1 MRYIIWDSGS
11 TRLWNVEDTKRDAIV
26 EGNIKHQSDA
36 QKIADDLNQKD
47 SDAKETEAYAE
58 MELARLEE
66 QGEIVV
72 DRSNTVQALAEDAM
86 RSEERYYKHLF
97 DAKYGV

>member
-1 MRYIIWDSGS
+1 MEKTQEELD
-11 TRLWNVEDTKRDAIV
+11 
-26 EGNIKHQSDA
+26 Q
-36 QKIADDLNQKD
+36 
-47 SDAKETEAYAE
+47 KETEALAE

-86 RSEERYYKHLF
+86 RSEERHHKYYW
-97 DAKYGV
+97 DAKYGMI